1 MLFMK
6 KKYFEAIR
14 AGRKTMTIRY
24 WRRRLV
30 RPGQVCRV
38 RGLGRLRI
46 ESIEQVNLAD
56 LTDEHA
62 AAEGFDSVA
71 RLRQE
76 LLGLYPV
83 LADEA
88 PGERQLFAI
97 RFTYLPE
104 PGERGTR

>member
-46 ESIEQVNLAD
+46 ESIEPVKLAG

-71 RLRQE
+71 QLRRE
-76 LLGLYPV
+76 LLGLYPA
-83 LADEA
+83 LAEEA
-88 PGERQLFAI
+88 PAGRQLFAI

-104 PGERGTR
+104 TPTP